1 MKSSRKHSVSR
12 KRKTYRK
19 QTKRHLNRKR
29 RTLKKHKR
37 KKVYSRKNSKIVKN
51 LTYKLYGGL
60 KPTESSIQVNTV
72 DPQVEHSELVKFY
85 QTMSDESI
93 IYPPRTQSDS
103 LEGQVS
109 DAWFTFDS
117 GILHKEPGNP
127 AFERYEIDY
136 PITDI
141 DASKNEITIDT
152 SKRGIRGLTLEQTE
166 SIVTNVHKHHDYH
179 PNRVQATLQGKTY
192 FVTEIKENYVTLMV
206 DEPIPSGTPVS
217 GNLTI
222 SRNRKG
228 DFIIYKSDP
237 KSIRYLDE
245 QAQVDFL
252 ERDDPPGSK
261 IGHYSLLKQSS
272 DYDREVV
279 RTPENKND
287 RSNDVILY
295 AGTITWRHDG
305 KALFYNN
312 DCGRY
317 QPDEHDSD
325 YLARVNPE
333 FDKTKE
339 TTTLEE
345 SGGDPKLFYRDHDH
359 SSSLI
364 DCEYCTFCD
373 NCFSIDSVRRITERP
388 KKYLY
393 SCHPCYEYRRKS
405 ENTPTPYTKQWSEL
419 ITRAEYLQGHFLG
432 YIIFHEEDIRSQ
444 LQKVKQGEGEKVDQN
459 SMKELFREINVFF
472 DGKYFHYEYFPKI
485 KHLVDECTDAG
496 TKLVDYNKF
505 LILVHKNNPVNP
517 ARE

>member
-1 MKSSRKHSVSR
+1 MKSPRKRRVSQ

-19 QTKRHLNRKR
+19 QTKRRLNRKR

-37 KKVYSRKNSKIVKN
+37 KKKVNSRKNSNIAKN

-60 KPTESSIQVNTV
+60 KPTESSRHVNTV
-72 DPQVEHSELVKFY
+72 DPQLEHSGLVEFY
-85 QTMSDESI
+85 QIMSREGI

-103 LEGQVS
+103 LEGPDS

-117 GILHKEPGNP
+117 SILHKGGGNSE
-127 AFERYEIDY
+127 FGRYEIDY

-141 DASKNEITIDT
+141 DASKNKITIDT

-228 DFIIYKSDP
+228 DFIIYTSDP
-237 KSIRYLDE
+237 QSIRYLDE

-252 ERDDPPGSK
+252 ERDDPPESK

-279 RTPENKND
+279 RTPDED
-287 RSNDVILY
+287 DVSRPTDIILY

-393 SCHPCYEYRRKS
+393 SCHSCYEYR
-405 ENTPTPYTKQWSEL
+405 TYTNQWSEL

-432 YIIFHEEDIRSQ
+432 YIIFHEKDIRSQ
-444 LQKVKQGEGEKVDQN
+444 LQEVKQGEGEKVDQN
-459 SMKELFREINVFF
+459 SMKELFRVINVFF
-472 DGKYFHYEYFPKI
+472 NGIYFHYEYFPKL

-496 TKLVDYNKF
+496 TQLVDYNQF
-505 LILVHKNNPVNP
+505 LRLVRENKPVKP